1 MKRIMLFSLLAL
13 MLPVLAGSQQTDD
26 GPGWVS
32 LFDGKTLD
40 GWKASQFGDKSFT
53 VQDGAIVA
61 NGQRF
66 SHLYYVGKVKGG
78 NFENFEFKA
87 DVLTRPNSNG
97 GIYFHTRF
105 QPTGWPELG
114 FEVQVNNTLHRDRRK
129 TGSLYQVQDYF
140 DVSAR
145 DHEWVTEHIIVRGT
159 HVVVKV
165 DGVTV
170 VDWREPDDWPG
181 VQQGNSFGPNQF
193 PGRKISSGTFA
204 LQAHDPNSV
213 VLYKNLRVKPLP

>member
-61 NGQRF
+61 NGRSF
-66 SHLYYVGKVKGG
+66 SHLFYVGKVNEGEFK
-78 NFENFEFKA
+78 NFEFKA

-114 FEVQVNNTLHRDRRK
+114 FEVQVNNTFHRDRRK
-129 TGSLYQVQDYF
+129 TGSLYGLQDVF
-140 DVSAR
+140 DPPTK
-145 DHEWVTEHIIVRGT
+145 DNEWFAVHILVRADR
-159 HVVVKV
+159 VVVKV
-165 DGVTV
+165 DGETTA
-170 VDWREPDDWPG
+170 DWTQQADWKGIHAANLG
-181 VQQGNSFGPNQF
+181 VAAAAADS
-193 PGRKISSGTFA
+193 ILSSGTFA

>member
-66 SHLYYVGKVKGG
+66 SHLYYVGKVKEGK
-78 NFENFEFKA
+78 FKNFEFKA

-114 FEVQVNNTLHRDRRK
+114 FEVQVNNTFHRDRRK
-129 TGSLYQVQDYF
+129 TGSLYGLQDVF
-140 DVSAR
+140 DPPTN
-145 DHEWVTEHIIVRGT
+145 DNEWFAVHILVRADR
-159 HVVVKV
+159 VVVKV
-165 DGVTV
+165 DGETTA
-170 VDWREPDDWPG
+170 DWTQQADWKG
-181 VQQGNSFGPNQF
+181 IHAANLDVAAAAAVG
-193 PGRKISSGTFA
+193 ILSSGTFA